1 MMTELD
7 VRKSQYEAIVD
18 EVVYIARAS
27 EGALSAEW
35 IMSQPISVRKKY
47 LEFFIEERK
56 RLEKSVNK

>member
-47 LEFFIEERK
+47 LE
-56 RLEKSVNK
+56 